1 MAAAAAG
8 KTHHGNEIKTQFCT
22 KEGKYRVLRLSD
34 YSRPMNNTPNNI
46 PVKLSFVTLKG
57 GGDSDGD
64 NEDKIAFNI
73 GRDMFFY
80 NFRGVKKAPDLNHPI
95 DRRTY
100 KGPIPTC
107 HDINLMT
114 RTPQSIDLLIG
125 FTAGQIQLMDPIQHE
140 CRKCFNDERLIEK
153 GAVTCVKW
161 LPGSESK
168 FLVSY
173 NNPNIYIYDKNL
185 PSLITEPQLAVSKR
199 GNGYTV
205 EVCKNKQDYNPLCR
219 WKVGHGGVNE
229 LAFSPDC
236 KHLAIASQDG
246 YLRIFD
252 FEKQELISSM
262 RSYFGGILCVC
273 WSPDGKYVV
282 TGGEDDLVTIW
293 SFYEQRVVARG
304 EGHRS
309 WVNVVSFDAYTT
321 QINDRFSLD
330 NSEDEETNES
340 SNASLN
346 HSQSRN
352 KDVLSYRI
360 GSVGDDTQ
368 LLLWDIDEEILK
380 PQRVRTRSARVPT
393 SVSSSSVNV
402 QPSWTFSS
410 NTMKPSSR
418 YDKNDEM
425 PSSGKFH
432 TLNRLTSKNQN
443 SVSSYTPPHVEMDD
457 LLLGSKICP
466 RMTETS
472 KLEPL
477 VAKKIA
483 YDRISSL
490 VFREDCIV
498 TSTYE
503 GYINVWAR
511 PDDPGVTDG
520 GGGGTLIQ

>member
-1 MAAAAAG
+1 M
-8 KTHHGNEIKTQFCT
+8 
-22 KEGKYRVLRLSD
+22 
-34 YSRPMNNTPNNI
+34 
-46 PVKLSFVTLKG
+46 
-57 GGDSDGD
+57 
-64 NEDKIAFNI
+64 
-73 GRDMFFY
+73 
-80 NFRGVKKAPDLNHPI
+80 
-95 DRRTY
+95 
-100 KGPIPTC
+100 
-107 HDINLMT
+107 
-114 RTPQSIDLLIG
+114 
-125 FTAGQIQLMDPIQHE
+125 
-140 CRKCFNDERLIEK
+140 EK
-153 GAVTCVKW
+153 GTVTCVKW

-185 PSLITEPQLAVSKR
+185 PSLITEPQLTVSKQ
-199 GNGYTV
+199 GNGFTV

-219 WKVGHGGVNE
+219 WKVGHGGVNGLE
-229 LAFSPDC
+229 FSPDC

-262 RSYFGGILCVC
+262 RSYFGGLLCVC

-293 SFYEQRVVARG
+293 SFHEQRVVARG

-321 QINDRFSLD
+321 HAK
-330 NSEDEETNES
+330 EDEDENSNNGS
-340 SNASLN
+340 SDEALN
-346 HSQSRN
+346 NSGHSSHRN
-352 KDVLSYRI
+352 NVISYRF

-380 PQRVRTRSARVPT
+380 PQRVRTRSTRLPT
-393 SVSSSSVNV
+393 TTTSTINSASV

-410 NTMKPSSR
+410 NTMKLSSR
-418 YDKNDEM
+418 HDKSFVDDIST
-425 PSSGKFH
+425 PGGGVSGKFH
-432 TLNRLTSKNQN
+432 TLNRLTSKNNHHQN
-443 SVSSYTPPHVEMDD
+443 SVSNYTPSPVVEMDD

-466 RMTETS
+466 RMVDIS

-483 YDRISSL
+483 YDRVSSL
-490 VFREDCIV
+490 VFRQDCIV

-511 PDDPGVTDG
+511 PDEQVSFFLVHNLIDPFRGY
-520 GGGGTLIQ
+520 